1 MTVRVLSARWW
12 VPGVPAPK
20 GSARA
25 VISRSTGKALLLA
38 SGSDG
43 NARAQT
49 AWSNAVGWA
58 TRAAWRGLPLLGAV
72 AIAIEFHLP
81 APKRRTRAA
90 PTVKPD
96 LDKLLRSTLDAMT
109 GLAYHD
115 DAQIVDAHPRKVY
128 AGADGP
134 GAWIE
139 ITNLEPAAPAR
150 SK

>member
-1 MTVRVLSARWW
+1 
-12 VPGVPAPK
+12 
-20 GSARA
+20 

-58 TRAAWRGLPLLGAV
+58 TRAAWRGLPLRGAV
-72 AIAIEFHLP
+72 GISVTFLLP
-81 APKRRTRAA
+81 ATKRKRAM

-96 LDKLLRSTLDAMT
+96 LDKLLRSTLDAMS
-109 GLAYHD
+109 GRAYHD
-115 DAQIVDAHPRKVY
+115 DALIVAATARKDY
-128 AGADGP
+128 AGKEGP

-139 ITNLEPAAPAR
+139 VTNLEPAAPAR
-150 SK
+150 SDA